1 MNVPH
6 LYEIDRKGMANSIV
20 NRGVPFPSADWVA
33 SETISGVPVRVTVRT
48 GIPVRLEV
56 VQRPTRPQRQAQIKD
71 SWFRDAS
78 DDPLS
83 ADVWLHEAVASAVF
97 GGVPDG
103 EWEGTVIGPKVL
115 SNPYDSVTHR
125 LYLESLVPW
134 ASSLSSLA
142 PIPPILPM
150 CPVEYNT
157 LSEWFQTRK
166 SRLSDITPMYGV
178 TFWAYDEPVAQ
189 VLRSEFVG

>member
-78 DDPLS
+78 HEPLS
-83 ADVWLHEAVASAVF
+83 ADVWLYHAVQAADFV
-97 GGVPDG
+97 GVPDG
-103 EWEGTVIGPKVL
+103 EWEGTVIGPKIL
-115 SNPYDSVTHR
+115 DNRYDSFNHR
-125 LYLESLVPW
+125 LFLESLVPW
-134 ASSLSSLA
+134 ASTLSSTA
-142 PIPPILPM
+142 PLPPILPM
-150 CPVEYNT
+150 CPVEFES

-166 SRLSDITPMYGV
+166 SRVSDITLMHGV